1 MKFIFYATLRG
12 GKVSITSLCFA
23 ALLFSFVFL
32 ATFDAF
38 GDMFFEMIETMP
50 QGFRALIKAS
60 GEYASEEMG
69 YLAVGFREPIYLII
83 IMSFVISSSSSAIAK
98 EIERGTIFL
107 LLSRPVSRGR
117 FFLAKLATSIIGTVL
132 LLCFAILGT
141 WLGSIVFGVNN
152 INYDLVVKI
161 QFNVFLLALSVVGIS
176 YLISSFLSEG
186 GKTLALS
193 SGVTVLMFFIEFL
206 ADSLPSIDW
215 IGYISVFHYY
225 EPSILVNS
233 ESLSWGNL
241 TVLFF
246 VAFICLMSA
255 MVIFARRDIP

>member
-1 MKFIFYATLRG
+1 M
-12 GKVSITSLCFA
+12 
-23 ALLFSFVFL
+23 
-32 ATFDAF
+32 
-38 GDMFFEMIETMP
+38 
-50 QGFRALIKAS
+50 
-60 GEYASEEMG
+60 
-69 YLAVGFREPIYLII
+69 
-83 IMSFVISSSSSAIAK
+83 
-98 EIERGTIFL
+98 
-107 LLSRPVSRGR
+107 
-117 FFLAKLATSIIGTVL
+117 
-132 LLCFAILGT
+132 GT

-161 QFNVFLLALSVVGIS
+161 QFNVFLLAFSVVGIS

-255 MVIFARRDIP
+255 MVIFERRDIP